1 MKRSLIL
8 ALALSATTLAGCA
21 QLKEAFT
28 TEESADAGA
37 TKVEERRPYPRSS
50 SDQGNLGLF

>member
-8 ALALSATTLAGCA
+8 ALALASAALAGCA
-21 QLKEAFT
+21 QLKGAFT

-37 TKVEERRPYPRSS
+37 TKIEDRRPYPNSS
-50 SDQGNLGLF
+50 STLGLF